1 MTNDIKAKVTDTARQ
16 VAPWKKGIPWWV
28 VLIEGIILLGL
39 GFYMFFAK
47 PTTLALLGWIIALA
61 LAAGALSLF
70 GLAGHRPTRH
80 EMDARPRRGG
90 LGRGVLVILFRLLGW
105 FSVGRRPSSWAWA
118 VWSTAAWAST
128 RCSIKSSCRC
138 GASPHRRHLL
148 HDTGVLLTAS
158 SVWAHWSPQCRSS
171 RCRHHR
177 RRRPRPL
184 SLMLRNSVA
193 HLDHLAHFTKE
204 HHNGQQSNFSIIVDF
219 GLFIRPR
226 QRAHRFALAFLGF
239 ALGYSLVMW
248 LGGGLDNNLVIIV
261 AIVAGGILAAVFYLL
276 VNFTLYLAGG
286 ILGLVLMMALLGLF
300 QLSGLDLG
308 IIGWILVAAATL
320 AGGFFG
326 PRLGT
331 NLVVLATSL
340 AGAYLIVLGLSA
352 MFVTGGDAGEPQGL
366 LSTSFPLVLF
376 ASFAVLAFMGQ
387 YQVARLRRRFLR

>member
-1 MTNDIKAKVTDTARQ
+1 MDNNLI
-16 VAPWKKGIPWWV
+16 WGII
-28 VLIEGIILLGL
+28 VLI
-39 GFYMFFAK
+39 
-47 PTTLALLGWIIALA
+47 
-61 LAAGALSLF
+61 S
-70 GLAGHRPTRH
+70 
-80 EMDARPRRGG
+80 
-90 LGRGVLVILFRLLGW
+90 
-105 FSVGRRPSSWAWA
+105 
-118 VWSTAAWAST
+118 
-128 RCSIKSSCRC
+128 
-138 GASPHRRHLL
+138 
-148 HDTGVLLTAS
+148 
-158 SVWAHWSPQCRSS
+158 
-171 RCRHHR
+171 
-177 RRRPRPL
+177 
-184 SLMLRNSVA
+184 
-193 HLDHLAHFTKE
+193 
-204 HHNGQQSNFSIIVDF
+204 
-219 GLFIRPR
+219 GLFI
-226 QRAHRFALAFLGF
+226 AAYGNVLIRFALAFLGF

-308 IIGWILVAAATL
+308 IIGWILVAAAAL